1 MSSLFNFFLLLLC
14 FNISTSSF
22 AQNTSPYELD
32 FKKEMLLLGIG
43 GIGSLTAINLHQ
55 TKITP
60 LTVEEINGLNANDV
74 NAFDRSATKNWST
87 HTARQSDYFLY
98 TSAALPFTTLAATKI
113 RKDVL
118 IIGTMLTETVFINLA
133 LTDYA
138 KFIARRYRPLVY
150 HPDVP
155 LDTKQSTGA
164 QLAFFSGHASGSASL
179 CFFTAKILTDYYP
192 NSKLKPL
199 IWGTA
204 TTIPAITA
212 YLRYKAGKHYPT
224 DVIVGYLVGASVG
237 YLIPTLHKKK
247 KDRTSKTTLQVLPS
261 WKYSGVNVVMGF

>member
-1 MSSLFNFFLLLLC
+1 MSNLIKILLLLVC
-14 FNISTSSF
+14 FHTSSF
-22 AQNTSPYELD
+22 AQNNTPYELD
-32 FKKEMLLLGIG
+32 FKREMLLLGIG
-43 GIGSLTAINLHQ
+43 GIGSLTAIHLHK
-55 TKITP
+55 TKIGP

-74 NAFDRSATKNWST
+74 NAFDRSATENWST
-87 HTARQSDYFLY
+87 HAAKQSDYFLY

-113 RKDVL
+113 RKDVF
-118 IIGTMLTETVFINLA
+118 IIGTMFTETVFINLA

-150 HPDVP
+150 HPNVP

-164 QLAFFSGHASGSASL
+164 QLAFFSGHAAGSASL
-179 CFFTAKILTDYYP
+179 CFFTAKILNDYYP

-204 TTIPAITA
+204 ATIPAITS
-212 YLRYKAGKHYPT
+212 YLRYKAGKHFPT
-224 DVIVGYLVGASVG
+224 DVIAGYLVGASVG

-247 KDRTSKTTLQVLPS
+247 KDKTNKTTLQVSPS